1 MRRLPASAEPC
12 PFWSEPL
19 LPPES
24 AAPGGDAA
32 TAAGLLAVP
41 AAQAVPSVLAVP
53 GGTSGAERGLAW
65 APVGGELVGGATD
78 DLQPGLYCIDANMLQ
93 AAD

>member
-19 LPPES
+19 LLPES
-24 AAPGGDAA
+24 AASGGDAA

-41 AAQAVPSVLAVP
+41 AAQAVT
-53 GGTSGAERGLAW
+53 GGAERGLAW

-78 DLQPGLYCIDANMLQ
+78 DLQPGLYCMDANMLQ
-93 AAD
+93 VAD